1 MQVFLIACTNFINSV
16 AYLVTFPLVPFM
28 VLSFFPPTPE
38 HPGLSETEIGYYSGM
53 LEGSFHAGA
62 FLGAFF
68 WGWAADRFGRKPVL
82 QWGLLGTAVSSVAF
96 GFSSSLPQA
105 LATKF
110 IWGMLNGV
118 RAPRRLRPRAGARP
132 SGRIDGG
139 WANTQENSASILQ
152 LPCCDGLRAGL

>member
-1 MQVFLIACTNFINSV
+1 MVEPTNTTGAARPAAKPVTPLPKMQVFLIACTNFINSV

-105 LATKF
+105 LTTKF

-118 RAPRRLRPRAGARP
+118 RAPRRQVLRAGAAGRP
-132 SGRIDGG
+132 DR
-139 WANTQENSASILQ
+139 
-152 LPCCDGLRAGL
+152 